1 MSYPQYMFITI
12 GWYAVGWWR
21 GEEGEDGCTSEQ
33 RGSVLSNTLS
43 TLLFEFRNDRNTT
56 TDTGIVSLLE
66 WILSILITLHTRLRE
81 NGKLMSLIEDIN
93 PKCIHYP
100 SSLLPEWL
108 RIWWSLCSPQR
119 LLPPWCWPKQDRY
132 ICPALLWCHMDT
144 GLCTQQNHH
153 WYNYSTICLFVC
165 LSVPLS

>member
-56 TDTGIVSLLE
+56 TDSGIVSLLNVTF
-66 WILSILITLHTRLRE
+66 S
-81 NGKLMSLIEDIN
+81 M
-93 PKCIHYP
+93 
-100 SSLLPEWL
+100 
-108 RIWWSLCSPQR
+108 
-119 LLPPWCWPKQDRY
+119 
-132 ICPALLWCHMDT
+132 
-144 GLCTQQNHH
+144 LCT
-153 WYNYSTICLFVC
+153 
-165 LSVPLS
+165 